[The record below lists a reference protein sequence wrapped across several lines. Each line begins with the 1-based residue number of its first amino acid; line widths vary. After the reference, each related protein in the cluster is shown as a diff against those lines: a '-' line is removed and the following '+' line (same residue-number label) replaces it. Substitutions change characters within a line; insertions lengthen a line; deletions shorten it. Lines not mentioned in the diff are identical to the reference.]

1 MPANLENSEEAKRL
15 EGVHFHFSPRENESE
30 SHSVVSDSLPPHG
43 LYSPWNSPG
52 QNTGVGSLSLLQG
65 IYPTKGSR
73 PGLPHC
79 RQIIYQLSQTRIL
92 EWDAISI
99 SRGIFPTQEL
109 NPCLL
114 LGRWITSHW
123 ATREAKGPRTNN
135 LEEVEQSWKSYT
147 RIVQIYFKTIVIKGV
162 CVCGIGTKVEN

>member
-109 NPCLL
+109 DPRLL
-114 LGRWITSHW
+114 LSQRRRWHPTPLLLPGESHGRRSLVGCSPWGRS
-123 ATREAKGPRTNN
+123 ESDRTER
-135 LEEVEQSWKSYT
+135 LHFHFSL
-147 RIVQIYFKTIVIKGV
+147 
-162 CVCGIGTKVEN
+162 